1 MPALPGPSEQQHRE
15 GRLLDVA
22 AFQRWV
28 LGDLVDNAN
37 RGIFAEWLVGQALDA
52 IKQGEARHGWAAFDL
67 RHGEVTVE
75 VKATGLSQTWNR
87 HEQSKQ
93 PSFDIAPR
101 RWTWDANTEEWVEFE
116 PPERLAQIYVF
127 CLHEPVPATNSNVR
141 DPACWRFWVIP
152 TQTLNE
158 HLGPQKTVGTST
170 LGRLTKPVGWPQL
183 RSEVDRCINP

>member
-1 MPALPGPSEQQHRE
+1 M
-15 GRLLDVA
+15 LDVA

-52 IKQGEARHGWAAFDL
+52 IEQGEARHGWAAFDL
-67 RHGEVTVE
+67 RYGEVTVE

-101 RWTWDANTEEWVEFE
+101 RWTWDANTEEWMEFE
-116 PPERLAQIYVF
+116 PPERLAQLYVF
-127 CLHEPVPATNSNVR
+127 CLHEPVQQRTATCASGLLE
-141 DPACWRFWVIP
+141 I
-152 TQTLNE
+152 
-158 HLGPQKTVGTST
+158 
-170 LGRLTKPVGWPQL
+170 LGRPHRDVQWQAWPAEDG
-183 RSEVDRCINP
+183 RGIYFESPD